1 MREKLIELLKEAERR
16 NIDEAIPMTMEQREK
31 LLSDGDGYGFYAD
44 HLIAS
49 GVVVSKMETT
59 TDKDTNVPSKVVP
72 HKVDTDHVLVG
83 SGIWRR
89 GTTVYKCPKCQTFV
103 MRYCKYCFE
112 CGQALEWQTEP
123 PKGE

>member
-1 MREKLIELLKEAERR
+1 MREKLIDVFCAVLGADPDYR
-16 NIDEAIPMTMEQREK
+16 NEEAIQFVDE
-31 LLSDGDGYGFYAD
+31 
-44 HLIAS
+44 LIAN

-72 HKVDTDHVLVG
+72 HKVDTDHVHVG
-83 SGIWRR
+83 SGIWRK

-103 MRYCKYCFE
+103 MRYCKFCFE
-112 CGQALEWQTEP
+112 CGQALDWQTES

>member
-1 MREKLIELLKEAERR
+1 MREKLIELLG
-16 NIDEAIPMTMEQREK
+16 NVYLPMTCGPDTIGEYRIPHK
-31 LLSDGDGYGFYAD
+31 FKRGIAD
-44 HLIAS
+44 HLIAN

-59 TDKDTNVPSKVVP
+59 TDKDRNVPSKVVP
-72 HKVDTDHVLVG
+72 HKVDADHVHVG

>member
-1 MREKLIELLKEAERR
+1 MDKIKGVEIDPVREKLIELLESV
-16 NIDEAIPMTMEQREK
+16 PQPQ
-31 LLSDGDGYGFYAD
+31 LQYGQPLIGVCKVAD

-49 GVVVSKMETT
+49 GVVIAKMETT

-72 HKVDTDHVLVG
+72 HKVDTDHVHVG

-103 MRYCKYCFE
+103 MRYCKFCFE

-123 PKGE
+123 LKGE

>member
-1 MREKLIELLKEAERR
+1 MREKLIELLKEDACPGLSYE
-16 NIDEAIPMTMEQREK
+16 DCAYCKYDGEQ
-31 LLSDGDGYGFYAD
+31 DCFYKSQAD
-44 HLIAS
+44 HLIAN

-72 HKVDTDHVLVG
+72 HKVYTDHVLVG

-89 GTTVYKCPKCQTFV
+89 DTTVYKCPKCQTFV